1 VYDCL
6 IKGARVIDGSGNPS
20 YHTDVA
26 LASGKIAALG
36 RLGQTEAMQRVDA
49 HGRVLA
55 PGFIDGHAHSEPFAL
70 VSPNSL
76 MAKVSQG
83 VTTEIVGVCGTS
95 AFPLTE
101 QTTGMSFWRLPI
113 LQEYLTIIK
122 AEGHGPWYWRGYA
135 DLASALRNQRL
146 PTNVGSMVGH
156 GSVRAAVVGSSHR
169 APSAGELKRMQQ
181 LVDQSLDEGAVGV
194 SFGLAYPPGS
204 CATAREL
211 AAMAEVAAR
220 RGRPCSVHLRDEGDR
235 LLESIEEMLE
245 VAVTTGCSLIISHLK
260 AAGKANWGKVDTA
273 LTRIEKARSDGLD
286 VCLDV
291 YPYTAGSPLIVSLLP
306 PWASS
311 GGLPKLLD
319 RLQDDAQ
326 RLRIANE
333 VEESS
338 AWENLARGAGWD
350 RITLL
355 GYPPNPQVE
364 GTSLMNLAQARKA
377 EPADLLMDLI
387 LESQG
392 TATVV
397 VADMDRGD
405 VDAVVNHPLSMLVSD
420 GGASSGM
427 HHPRL
432 HGAFARFLNRYV
444 RELASLSLEEAVRK
458 MTSFP
463 AQTYNLTDRG
473 LIKPGLRADLVL
485 FDPDAVTD
493 TSTYRQPNQVSEGF
507 RAVFVGGQSV
517 YLDGRLTGNWSG
529 EPVVI

>member
-1 VYDCL
+1 
-6 IKGARVIDGSGNPS
+6 
-20 YHTDVA
+20 
-26 LASGKIAALG
+26 
-36 RLGQTEAMQRVDA
+36 MQRVNA
-49 HGRVLA
+49 SGLVLA

-70 VSPNSL
+70 ASPSSL

-101 QTTGMSFWRLPI
+101 QTTGMSFWTLPI
-113 LQEYLTIIK
+113 LQEDLTTIK

-135 DLASALRNQRL
+135 DLASALGNQDL
-146 PTNVGSMVGH
+146 LTNVGSMVGH

-169 APSAGELKRMQQ
+169 APSADELKRMQQ

-194 SFGLAYPPGS
+194 SFGLAYPPGI

-211 AAMAEVAAR
+211 AAMAEVATK

-245 VAVTTGCSLIISHLK
+245 VAKTTGCSLVISHLK
-260 AAGKANWGKVDTA
+260 AAGKANWGKVETA
-273 LTRIEKARSDGLD
+273 IARIEKARSDGLD
-286 VCLDV
+286 ICLDV

-306 PWASS
+306 PWVSS
-311 GGLPKLLD
+311 GGPSRLFD

-326 RLRIANE
+326 RLRIAKE
-333 VEESS
+333 IEEAST
-338 AWENLARGAGWD
+338 WENLVRGAGWD

-355 GYPPNPQVE
+355 GYPPDPQLE
-364 GTSLMNLAQARKA
+364 GIDLMHLASDRSVAPA
-377 EPADLLMDLI
+377 ELLMDLI
-387 LESQG
+387 LESLG

-397 VADMDRGD
+397 VADMDQGD
-405 VDAVVNHPLSMLVSD
+405 VDAAVNHPLSMIVSD
-420 GGASSGM
+420 GGASSGQ

-432 HGAFARFLNRYV
+432 HGAFARFLKRYA

-458 MTSFP
+458 VTSFP

-473 LIKPGLRADLVL
+473 LIKPGLRADLAL
-485 FDPDAVTD
+485 FDPDTVTD
-493 TSTYRQPNQVSEGF
+493 TAVYSQPDQVSEGF
-507 RAVFVGGQSV
+507 RAVFVGGQAA
-517 YLDGRLTGNWSG
+517 YLDGRLTGNSSG
-529 EPVVI
+529 EPIVI